1 MLMTWMLI
9 RHRIPNMDDNSAN
22 TIHSHL
28 TSGERLL
35 WNGRPIQGIVFRPSD
50 VFMIPFSLMWGGFA
64 FFWEYSVISAGN
76 APFFFVLWGLPF
88 MAAGLHFIVG
98 RFLIEAKQ
106 RANTFYGVTNQRI
119 IIVSGL
125 LSKKIKSLNL
135 RTLSDLSLDEK
146 ANGRGTISFGGSSLP
161 NWWASGMVW
170 PGMQTNAPA
179 FELIENPTTVFEIV
193 RKAQG
198 TA

>member
-1 MLMTWMLI
+1 
-9 RHRIPNMDDNSAN
+9 MDRSSEDAIQSQ
-22 TIHSHL
+22 L

-35 WNGRPIQGIVFRPSD
+35 WSGRPIQGIVFRPSD
-50 VFMIPFSLMWGGFA
+50 AFMIPFSFMWGGFA

-76 APFFFVLWGLPF
+76 VPFFFVLWGLPF
-88 MAAGLHFIVG
+88 VAVGLHVILG
-98 RFLIEAKQ
+98 RFVIDAKQ
-106 RANTFYGVTNQRI
+106 RANTSYGVTNQRI

-125 LSKKIKSLNL
+125 LSRKIKSLNL

-161 NWWASGMVW
+161 NWWMSGMAW
-170 PGMQTNAPA
+170 PGMPSPAPA
-179 FELIENPTTVFEIV
+179 FELIEDPRTVFEVV

-198 TA
+198 TT